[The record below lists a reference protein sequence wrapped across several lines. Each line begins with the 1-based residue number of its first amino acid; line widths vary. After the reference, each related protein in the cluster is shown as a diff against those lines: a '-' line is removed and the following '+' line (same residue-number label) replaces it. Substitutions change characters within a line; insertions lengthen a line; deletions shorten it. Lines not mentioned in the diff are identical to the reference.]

1 MLYAENVYFID
12 VFWYNYPMKRAFPK
26 TSNGE
31 LEEANAAKLGKR
43 KGGPSKSP
51 AKLTS
56 IILRITL
63 YALLFAGGA
72 FSALISSF
80 ADNARPSEE
89 ETIIKSSTGV
99 YGLYYNTLLVSDQVD
114 LSKREPDS
122 EIALPHTW
130 FGVKEKSGGSLPFY
144 GYASYLTQIE
154 LSAGTRIT
162 FKKEPVD
169 VAFAVY
175 VEGEKIAGA
184 GTVGKSFSESSPGF
198 SYQTDEVYEAKK
210 SGKANVIIEVGY
222 NFVGGL
228 SFAPKFY
235 NVSYHDSEQ
244 NVVTS
249 LSYIVLVCYLA
260 LFVVEL
266 VSYFRIYDSTI
277 YTVNMAG
284 SLFFMA
290 LFSPLMNSILM
301 SFGCY
306 LPPFIFGIIGFLF
319 FCLFLL
325 SILQFFQYTYR
336 SKLPTKLVALG
347 VAFAGLAT
355 ILYASLIPLRL
366 PIVAYGVYALVYIYL
381 LIKISYFS
389 KLKNQLD
396 ITGVFTKCVFYS
408 VLGMELCIVS
418 SCSSLFPL
426 SSSKILLAYLFLVI
440 VLFLAIYV
448 AFIVRT
454 YRHAMNELK
463 SELQNKDL
471 RLLVLRDQIKPHFV
485 FNCLGTIKALYH
497 QDEGTGD
504 RAVSLLADYLRY
516 AVDVSASNLISFEKE
531 LDNVYNFVELKNLR
545 TEKRFE
551 VLYDIDVQDF
561 EVPVLSIEPFVEN
574 AIKYSKV
581 NEKEGGRIEISTYQD
596 ETSIYVEISDNGV
609 GFDSKQVKENSSG
622 IKNARERFAL
632 LLNAKVEVKSGINE
646 GTKVKITLPK
656 ERKA

>member
-1 MLYAENVYFID
+1 
-12 VFWYNYPMKRAFPK
+12 MKKAVSK
-26 TSNGE
+26 MSNEE
-31 LEEANAAKLGKR
+31 LDEANAARSGKR
-43 KGGPSKSP
+43 KGDFPKSP

-56 IILRITL
+56 LILCITL
-63 YALLFAGGA
+63 YVLLFAGGA
-72 FSALISSF
+72 FSALISSLK
-80 ADNARPSEE
+80 DNARPSEE
-89 ETIIKSSTGV
+89 ETVIKSSTGI
-99 YGLYYNTLLVSDQVD
+99 YELYYNTLLVSDQVD
-114 LSKREPDS
+114 LSKKEPDS

-130 FGVKEKSGGSLPFY
+130 FGVKDKSGDSLPFY

-154 LSAGTRIT
+154 LSAGTKIT
-162 FKKEPVD
+162 FRKEPVE

-184 GTVGKSFSESSPGF
+184 GTVGKSLSENSLGF
-198 SYQTDEVYEAKK
+198 SYETDEVYEAKK
-210 SGKANVIIEVGY
+210 SGKVKVIIEVGY

-228 SFAPKFY
+228 SFVPKFY
-235 NVSYHDSEQ
+235 NISYHDSEQ

-284 SLFFMA
+284 SLFFMVF
-290 LFSPLMNSILM
+290 FSPLMNSILM
-301 SFGCY
+301 SFNFF
-306 LPPFIFGIIGFLF
+306 LPPSIFGILGFFF

-325 SILQFFQYTYR
+325 SVLQFFQYTYR
-336 SKLPTKLVALG
+336 SRLQPKLVALG
-347 VAFAGLAT
+347 AISAVVAT
-355 ILYASLIPLRL
+355 ILYASLIPLRM
-366 PIVAYGVYALVYIYL
+366 PIIAYGVCALAYISL
-381 LIKISYFS
+381 MIKTSYFS

-396 ITGVFTKCVFYS
+396 ITGIFTKCVFYS

-418 SCSSLFPL
+418 SYSSFFSL
-426 SSSKILLAYLFLVI
+426 SPSKISLAYLFLVV

-454 YRHAMNELK
+454 YRRAMNELK

-485 FNCLGTIKALYH
+485 FNCLGTIKTLYH
-497 QDEGTGD
+497 QDEATGD

-516 AVDVSASNLISFEKE
+516 AVDASSSNLISFENE
-531 LDNVYNFVELKNLR
+531 LNNVYNFVELKNLR
-545 TEKRFE
+545 TEKQFE
-551 VLYDIDVQDF
+551 ILYDIDAQDF

-581 NEKEGGRIEISTYQD
+581 NEKDGGRIEISTYQD
-596 ETSIYVEISDNGV
+596 DRAIYVEISDNGV
-609 GFDSKQVKENSSG
+609 GFSSKQVKENSSG

-632 LLNAKVEVKSGINE
+632 LLGATVEVQSAINE
-646 GTKVKITLPK
+646 GTKVKITIPK
-656 ERKA
+656 EREA